1 MRRQAG
7 RQGRTAVEDSQ
18 PSHPTHPALVPAGGF
33 LAASLAADLPP
44 GTVLG
49 LVLLNSAGRIV
60 PGWGPPPPGTPD
72 AQARPPPLWVV
83 DALSHALFSFL
94 GEGSTACLS
103 KCLGKVRFC
112 AGAASCPAASVWEGR
127 PLLMPVA
134 CPCGLPSATARSLLG
149 GLCSPALRPW
159 QGHPPQA
166 PLGTPRGQ
174 RWAPGVHPPPPDP
187 PTHPPPVAEGGV
199 ARQLARVYPVAPQR
213 ADAWL
218 AREITRAAHD
228 PGAQG
233 VFRRVGGWVG
243 GRRRGRWGGDG
254 EPAGSWWA
262 RPRDPGALFGGE
274 VGGPAHLHSTAQS
287 DGEPHT
293 SPCALPAGACSS
305 CRPRAPSTTSWR
317 PATEGPPS
325 SCRRVAGPRGA
336 MWRCH
341 WHCSSCCCCRRHTKK
356 RACTPLEGEGG
367 GGPASHGCPLSRCPP
382 WCHRCCR
389 CRCRCRC
396 RRGVRDSLDDPL
408 NDVNDAVNYPLND
421 AGSQGPFE

>member
-1 MRRQAG
+1 M
-7 RQGRTAVEDSQ
+7 EDSQ

-174 RWAPGVHPPPPDP
+174 RWAPGVHPPPPRP
-187 PTHPPPVAEGGV
+187 PHPPPACRRGRRGAPAGTGLPRGTPARRCLAGARDNTCSTRPWGSGGV
-199 ARQLARVYPVAPQR
+199 QA
-213 ADAWL
+213 
-218 AREITRAAHD
+218 
-228 PGAQG
+228 GG
-233 VFRRVGGWVG
+233 GVGGGEASWEVGG
-243 GRRRGRWGGDG
+243 GRRARGQQVGTAPGPRRTVWGGG
-254 EPAGSWWA
+254 WGAGT
-262 RPRDPGALFGGE
+262 PP
-274 VGGPAHLHSTAQS
+274 LHST
-287 DGEPHT
+287 
-293 SPCALPAGACSS
+293 
-305 CRPRAPSTTSWR
+305 
-317 PATEGPPS
+317 
-325 SCRRVAGPRGA
+325 V
-336 MWRCH
+336 
-341 WHCSSCCCCRRHTKK
+341 
-356 RACTPLEGEGG
+356 
-367 GGPASHGCPLSRCPP
+367 
-382 WCHRCCR
+382 
-389 CRCRCRC
+389 
-396 RRGVRDSLDDPL
+396 
-408 NDVNDAVNYPLND
+408 
-421 AGSQGPFE
+421 